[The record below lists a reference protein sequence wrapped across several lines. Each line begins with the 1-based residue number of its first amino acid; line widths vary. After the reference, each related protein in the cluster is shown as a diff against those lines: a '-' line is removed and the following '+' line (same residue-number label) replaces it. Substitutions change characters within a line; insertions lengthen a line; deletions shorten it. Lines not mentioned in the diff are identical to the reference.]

1 MHRPQHN
8 NGNAT
13 PCAVE
18 YEVVGPVLISNRGAV
33 NASNLT
39 FFVVVITF
47 LACIFHAFLFLF
59 CFVLGIDLRGA
70 SKSSKLNKSYS
81 SVFSV

>member
-1 MHRPQHN
+1 MHRPQHG

-33 NASNLT
+33 DTSTLMV
-39 FFVVVITF
+39 FVVVITI
-47 LACIFHAFLFLF
+47 LAYIFHLFLF
-59 CFVLGIDLRGA
+59 CFVLGIDLWGD
-70 SKSSKLNKSYS
+70 SK
-81 SVFSV
+81 F